1 MRKNNLKQL
10 IFTWTGTRLDQLRLR
25 LSRPDALILLSLLGL
40 LTGLF
45 AGGLIVLFRLVVEQ
59 SQSSFLPMGLPE
71 NYEGLD
77 PWMRFLLPLAG
88 ALIIAWVFQHFSKGT
103 TVLGVS
109 YVMERMAY
117 HQGYLT
123 LRGMLLQFVGATVAI
138 ISGHSVGREGPH
150 ILLGAATGSL
160 LGQYL
165 TLPNNSIRTL
175 LGCGTAAGIAAS
187 FNTPLAGV
195 IFSLEVVMMEY
206 SLTSFIPVIL
216 AAVAATGVS
225 ILAFG
230 NTPAFEVPAL
240 VMGSLSDIPL
250 VLLLGFLI
258 GAVAALFIYLMKQ
271 VAGRVSGVAFWQRVL
286 WAGGLLGVCG
296 VLVPQVMGIGYD
308 TVNSALL
315 GDIGLGLLVMILLV
329 KIVATV
335 SSLGLGIP
343 GGNIGPLLF
352 IGACV
357 GSLTGQ
363 VATTIFQHNT
373 LDVGFYALLG
383 MGAMMGATLQAPLA
397 ALTAMMELTHS
408 PQIIMPGM
416 LAIVV
421 AALTSRV
428 LFRQESLFLAL
439 LKAMGMDFDTN
450 PVMLALR
457 RSGVAS
463 VMQKRFVRL
472 DVVITREK
480 AKAVLNSEPEWL
492 LIDGEKEPLG
502 VNVGC

>member
-1 MRKNNLKQL
+1 MRKNNLRQQ
-10 IFTWTGTRLDQLRLR
+10 IFIWTGTRLDQLRLH
-25 LSRPDALILLSLLGL
+25 LARPDALILLSLLGL
-40 LTGLF
+40 LTGLL

-77 PWMRFLLPLAG
+77 PWLRFLLPLAG
-88 ALIIAWVFQHFSKGT
+88 ALIIAWVFLRFSKGT

-123 LRGMLLQFVGATVAI
+123 LRGLLLQFVGATVAI

-165 TLPNNSIRTL
+165 SLPNNSIRTL

-230 NTPAFEVPAL
+230 NTPAFEIPTL

-250 VLLLGFLI
+250 VLLLGLLV

-271 VAGRVSGVAFWQRVL
+271 VAGRVSGVAFWQRML

-296 VLVPQVMGIGYD
+296 AVVPQVMGIGYD

-315 GDIGLGLLVMILLV
+315 GDIGLGLLGMILLV

-373 LDVGFYALLG
+373 
-383 MGAMMGATLQAPLA
+383 
-397 ALTAMMELTHS
+397 
-408 PQIIMPGM
+408 
-416 LAIVV
+416 
-421 AALTSRV
+421 
-428 LFRQESLFLAL
+428 
-439 LKAMGMDFDTN
+439 
-450 PVMLALR
+450 
-457 RSGVAS
+457 
-463 VMQKRFVRL
+463 
-472 DVVITREK
+472 
-480 AKAVLNSEPEWL
+480 
-492 LIDGEKEPLG
+492 
-502 VNVGC
+502 